1 MARYVKISALGF
13 NNYIET
19 DSERSLELY
28 VKDVINYLDMQID
41 KVLCDKPDLIV
52 LPECCDRIIK
62 NVKNRHENS
71 DRIMDYYKVRGD
83 RVKEHLSGL
92 AKSYSISIA
101 YSACRILPDHTMR
114 NSIQFIN
121 GMGEIDGIYDK
132 NHVMIE
138 EYNRGILYGETAD
151 IINSEIGRI
160 AGVIC
165 FDLNFDDLRQKYIQQ
180 RPDLL
185 VFSSTF
191 HGGLMQSCW
200 AYSCRSYFVGA
211 VSNLACTIIS
221 PLGNVI
227 AASTN
232 YTDYVTATIN
242 LDYEVVHLD
251 GNRENKL
258 KNAKQKYGDKLKIF
272 DPGYLGC
279 VLLTSECDSITI
291 KGILKEFDIEILD
304 DYLNRCN
311 KHRNIKISGN

>member
-28 VKDVINYLDMQID
+28 VNDVIDYLDIQID
-41 KVLCDKPDLIV
+41 KVLCEKPDLIV
-52 LPECCDRIIK
+52 LPEYCDRIIK

-92 AKSYSISIA
+92 AKSYGISIA

-165 FDLNFDDLRQKYIQQ
+165 FDLNFDDLRQTYIDK
-180 RPDLL
+180 RPEIL
-185 VFSSTF
+185 VFSSAF
-191 HGGLMQSCW
+191 HGGLMQSYW
-200 AYSCRSYFVGA
+200 AHSCGAYFVGA
-211 VSNLACTIIS
+211 VINSQCTVLS

-232 YTDYVTATIN
+232 YTDYVTATVN
-242 LDYEVVHLD
+242 LDYAVVHLD
-251 GNRENKL
+251 GN
-258 KNAKQKYGDKLKIF
+258 GDKLKQAKFSYGEKLKIY
-272 DPGYLGC
+272 DPGYLGR
-279 VLLTSECDSITI
+279 VLVTSEDDGVSVKDIV
-291 KGILKEFDIEILD
+291 KEFEIETLD
-304 DYLNRCN
+304 RYLSRCAA
-311 KHRNIKISGN
+311 HRNEKTKGGA